1 MSFTGSWITIHNNVS
16 TFFYKRQCCK
26 LRKKVPAFGRK
37 FLQFKFLQIF
47 HLRERSFTYFLILPV
62 LNALLNLIRKKS
74 VKELSISQLYSVAS
88 AIISS
93 NWSFMADNFSSLR
106 QAVITSFSVV
116 CLSIAYCFL
125 ELFSNVVP
133 FSIIIVGEFSITI
146 YIL

>member
-47 HLRERSFTYFLILPV
+47 HLRERS
-62 LNALLNLIRKKS
+62 
-74 VKELSISQLYSVAS
+74 
-88 AIISS
+88 
-93 NWSFMADNFSSLR
+93 LR

-116 CLSIAYCFL
+116 CLSIAYCF
-125 ELFSNVVP
+125 FRVIFQSGP
-133 FSIIIVGEFSITI
+133 FFNYYSGGIFNYYLHFMRNQEEWKYFRNNLVTI
-146 YIL
+146 YSLCCTNYESLIINLCIEKI